1 MPIARR
7 YVDDHWNSLQSLM
20 SFWPL

>member
-7 YVDDHWNSLQSLM
+7 YVDDHWNSVQSLM